1 LRDFAREAIL
11 LNPYFPRARNDFS
24 AWRRKNRD
32 KEETE
37 DLDECIPNLREVITL
52 PLGQVDELVRVYMR
66 TFESTHRILHIPS
79 FWKEYREYWRDR
91 EKGPLDFVAVLL
103 LVMAC
108 GLLLHHGVDPLTA
121 GKHRQMA
128 VRWVH
133 AVESYLC
140 HKHRPDMTLVR
151 LHCLM
156 ILAKRINCIDTHLAW
171 SEVGALVRIAMSM
184 GLHRDPD
191 KLRKI
196 SLFHAEMRRRLWATI
211 LEIDLQAAMERGM
224 PVMISEGDYDCR
236 PPLDINDWDIV
247 ETTEA
252 IADHIFHPGS
262 LTETS
267 FQVILLRSF
276 PVRLEIARLINN
288 LQFDPPYEEILRLDK
303 EVQRCF
309 RELPQLFRLSTKTPV
324 DAGLLLPRQLLD
336 LHIRRFL
343 LLLHMP
349 FAIRAMHDLQYSYS
363 RHVCVENS
371 SIILLHLKEFTDTRD
386 LRALFFKDEHVQ
398 AAMSICL
405 ELHMDKP
412 VAALALSSDMWH
424 VFRDSSMALVDCV
437 LQMLERRTQFLGK
450 STKDYFF
457 MSMVAA
463 FVKAKESPELSE
475 RYMRQSADR
484 CARVCQALTAGPKDG
499 VRKRPWDASSDTDR
513 WTVGQNSGGVGTADD
528 VDQPMSLDLPQDF
541 DLSFADGLGANLS
554 GWWDADFQA
563 WS

>member
-1 LRDFAREAIL
+1 LREFAKEAAP
-11 LNPYFPRARNDFS
+11 LNPYFPRARKEFT

-32 KEETE
+32 KEENE
-37 DLDECIPNLREVITL
+37 DLNECIPNLREVITL
-52 PLGQVDELVRVYMR
+52 PLGQVDELVRVYMK

-79 FWKEYREYWRDR
+79 FWKEYREYWRDK
-91 EKGPLDFVAVLL
+91 ENGSLDFVAVLL
-103 LVMAC
+103 LVMSC
-108 GLLLHHGVDPLTA
+108 GLLLHRGGDPQAA
-121 GKHRQMA
+121 GEHRQMA
-128 VRWVH
+128 VIWVH
-133 AVESYLC
+133 AVERYLC
-140 HKHRPDMTLVR
+140 HKHRPDMVLVR

-156 ILAKRINCIDTHLAW
+156 ILAKRISCIDTLLAW
-171 SEVGALVRIAMSM
+171 SELGALVRIAMSM

-191 KLRKI
+191 KLQKI

-236 PPLDINDWDIV
+236 PPLDINDWDI
-247 ETTEA
+247 TESTEV
-252 IADHIFHPGS
+252 IPEHIFHPGS
-262 LTETS
+262 LTDTS

-276 PVRLEIARLINN
+276 PIRLEIARLINN

-324 DAGLLLPRQLLD
+324 DSGLSLPRQLLD

-349 FAIRAMHDLQYSYS
+349 FAIRAMHDLRYSYS

-371 SIILLHLKEFTDTRD
+371 SVILLHLKEFTDTKD

-398 AAMSICL
+398 AAMSILL
-405 ELHMDKP
+405 ELHMDRP
-412 VAALALSSDMWH
+412 VAGEFVLLPPQRQAYSHPYAALALSSDMWH
-424 VFRDSSMALVDCV
+424 VFRDSSMALADCV

-450 STKDYFF
+450 GVKDYFF
-457 MSMVAA
+457 LSMVVA

-484 CARVCQALTAGPKDG
+484 CARVCQALTAGPKDA
-499 VRKRPWDASSDTDR
+499 VRKRPSDVSSDIN
-513 WTVGQNSGGVGTADD
+513 W
-528 VDQPMSLDLPQDF
+528 
-541 DLSFADGLGANLS
+541 
-554 GWWDADFQA
+554 
-563 WS
+563 